1 MTRLLAT
8 FVLLLPAAAASAA
21 ELQPI
26 KDFVSHPAYGAVR
39 ISPSGEYLAMT
50 VERDEQ
56 DVLAVLTTKDLKL
69 IKVNQLP
76 KEKSVGA
83 FYWVGPDRL
92 MFTAIRKVGTYAQP
106 FPTGEWFAVNA
117 DGSKARP
124 IVFYGTRDATQRS
137 KTVTTQRFSMLEPL
151 EDDASKVLMS
161 VSYPRS
167 KEGSGTELV
176 ELDTFTGTRRVLARA
191 PSENCSLTLDAKKEA
206 RFAVCFD
213 DENEA
218 GEYDVSSE
226 LYRREQSGEWTLVN
240 KGLTDGK
247 EIRVLGTA
255 ADGRI
260 YAFQDDRKAPAA
272 FGLLDRETGAFTS
285 LFQDPVSDVSNLIQA
300 ADQETVIAV
309 ATEAGAPSVKIVDE
323 EHPDADLYLALSKS
337 FSGQFIDFT
346 SATSDGKQIVVSVY
360 SDRNPGELYL
370 YNRDSGQA
378 RFLLSNR
385 EQIDPKKMATIKP
398 ISFTARDGLQIY
410 GYLAIPNGVDPKDMP
425 LIVNPHGGPMGPRDN
440 WGFNWEVQMLAS
452 RGYAVL
458 QVNYR
463 GSGGF
468 GKAFQD
474 RAFGQ
479 WAQGI
484 QNDIIDATRWTID
497 QGYVDAERVCIYGG
511 SFGGYS
517 ALMAPAREPSMFK
530 CAYGYVGLYD
540 SDIQFDKSDTGE
552 SESGIRYLKRAF
564 GNTEA
569 EQRAMSP
576 ITYADTLKLPIA
588 LAAGARDPR
597 CPPEHTEAM
606 RDALIKAGNPPEH
619 VIIQSGEMHGFYDV
633 DNRMT
638 LYTTMLGFFDKHI
651 GSKGKVEVG
660 ALKSDA
666 KAP

>member
-1 MTRLLAT
+1 MNRLLAAMA
-8 FVLLLPAAAASAA
+8 FLLPAAPSAA
-21 ELQPI
+21 LQPI
-26 KDFVSHPAYGAVR
+26 EDFVRHPAYSMVR
-39 ISPSGEYLAMT
+39 ISPNGEYLAMT

-56 DVLAVLTTKDLKL
+56 DVLAVLSTRDLKL
-69 IKVNQLP
+69 LKVNQLP
-76 KEKSVGA
+76 NEKSVGS

-92 MFTAIRKVGTYAQP
+92 MFTAVRKVGTYAQP
-106 FPTGEWFAVNA
+106 FGTGEWFAVNA

-124 IVFYGTRDATQRS
+124 LIFYGTRDATQRS
-137 KTVTTQRFSMLEPL
+137 KTITSQRFSMLEPL
-151 EDDASKVLMS
+151 HEDPAKVLMS

-167 KEGSGTELV
+167 SEGSGTELV
-176 ELDTFTGTRRVLARA
+176 ELDTFTGARRTLTRA
-191 PSENCSLTLDAKKEA
+191 PSENCSLSLDDKKQA

-218 GEYDVSSE
+218 GEYDVSSK
-226 LYRREQSGEWTLVN
+226 LYRREDAGEWTLIN
-240 KGLTDGK
+240 EGLTAGK
-247 EIRVLGTA
+247 DLRVLGTA

-272 FGLLDRETGAFTS
+272 FGLLDRQSGAFTT
-285 LFQDPVSDVSNLIQA
+285 LFQDPVSEVSNLIQA

-309 ATEAGAPSVKIVDE
+309 ATEAGAPSVKLIEE
-323 EHPDADLYLALSKS
+323 EHPDAQLYVGLSKS
-337 FSGQFIDFT
+337 FPGQFVDFS
-346 SATSDGKQIVVSVY
+346 SATSDGKQIVVTVY

-370 YNRDSGQA
+370 YNRDTGQA
-378 RFLLSNR
+378 RFLLSSR
-385 EQIDPKKMATIKP
+385 EQIDAKKMATVKP
-398 ISFTARDGLQIY
+398 ISFKSRDGQQIY
-410 GYLAIPNGVDPKDMP
+410 GYLTIPNGVDPKNMP

-440 WGFNWEVQMLAS
+440 WGFNWEVQLLAS

-474 RAFGQ
+474 QAFGQ

-497 QGYVDAERVCIYGG
+497 KGYVDAERVCIYGG

-530 CAYGYVGLYD
+530 CAFGYVGLYD

-564 GNTEA
+564 GNTKA

-576 ITYADTLKLPIA
+576 ITYVDTLKLPIA

-606 RDALIKAGNPPEH
+606 ADALTKAGNPPEH

-633 DNRMT
+633 DNRVK
-638 LYTTMLGFFDKHI
+638 LYTTMLGFFDRHI
-651 GSKGKVEVG
+651 GQKGDVEVG
-660 ALKSDA
+660 ALKSDS